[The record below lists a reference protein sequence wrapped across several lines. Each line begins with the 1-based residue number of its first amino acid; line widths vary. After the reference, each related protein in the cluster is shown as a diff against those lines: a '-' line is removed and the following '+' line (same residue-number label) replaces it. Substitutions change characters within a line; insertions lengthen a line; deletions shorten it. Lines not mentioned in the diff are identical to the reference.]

1 MGAIQGSINSMINT
15 AGVAIGVG
23 KSLGKKPEES
33 QASKNQA
40 QIEVDLKMAQKAR
53 KMAQAK
59 INAIYQNK
67 ELSKKAMTRRVGK
80 VLDEMKEDKK

>member
-23 KSLGKKPEES
+23 KSLGKKPQDSQQAKSES
-33 QASKNQA
+33 Q
-40 QIEVDLKMAQKAR
+40 IDVDLKMAQKAR

-67 ELSKKAMTRRVGK
+67 EISKKAMTRRVGK
-80 VLDEMKEDKK
+80 VLDELKEDKK